1 MCHQWLVCCRLGSM
15 SALKADT
22 DFDAKVWV
30 ERILHGARTGLA

>member
-1 MCHQWLVCCRLGSM
+1 M

-30 ERILHGARTGLA
+30 ERILHGAQTAFHEAYALLAP